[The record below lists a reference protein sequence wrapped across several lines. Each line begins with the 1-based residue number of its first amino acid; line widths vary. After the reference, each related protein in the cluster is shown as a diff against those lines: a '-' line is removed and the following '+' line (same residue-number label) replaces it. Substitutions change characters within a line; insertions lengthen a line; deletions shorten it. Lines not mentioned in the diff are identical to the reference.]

1 MISNTNHWVIITRT
15 NLSKSCLNCAKGINP
30 EGLVCW
36 SWWLTLACRGA
47 EARVRLGLGSAS
59 RSMDKSLSDVLNDL
73 SNPHQRL
80 DNFIL
85 SMSQCMPYACKGY
98 HLRPLCFNLEATV
111 TMMRTAFPPIWNP
124 LALLHEQLTKVGAAL
139 EYRKGRFRAV
149 KRGSEVSKRITF
161 HGCDKHVKS
170 CEA

>member
-1 MISNTNHWVIITRT
+1 MFSNTNHWVIVTRT

-73 SNPHQRL
+73 SNPHGRL
-80 DNFIL
+80 DNFI
-85 SMSQCMPYACKGY
+85 KGY
-98 HLRPLCFNLEATV
+98 HLRPLCFNLEVTV
-111 TMMRTAFPPIWNP
+111 TMRTAYPPIWNP

-139 EYRKGRFRAV
+139 EYRKGRGRAV
-149 KRGSEVSKRITF
+149 KRGSKVSKRITF